1 MSNSGKKTPSSPKKG
16 LGSVP
21 ERSENDD
28 ISTSSGDLSRFSYF
42 TRQFI
47 ASHRIK
53 ILFFCKLNRQ
63 FEVTRTKF
71 YSMTCFKIFS

>member
-28 ISTSSGDLSRFSYF
+28 ISTSSGDLS
-42 TRQFI
+42 I
-47 ASHRIK
+47 
-53 ILFFCKLNRQ
+53 
-63 FEVTRTKF
+63 
-71 YSMTCFKIFS
+71 